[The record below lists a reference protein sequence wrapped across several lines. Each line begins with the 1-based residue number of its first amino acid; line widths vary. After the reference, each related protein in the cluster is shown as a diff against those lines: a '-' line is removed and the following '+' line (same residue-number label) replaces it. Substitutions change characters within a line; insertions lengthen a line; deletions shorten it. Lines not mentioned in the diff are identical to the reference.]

1 MAREKIIKEIRKSY
15 AIIGEGIT
23 EFFYFDGFRNV
34 EKDLLKKF
42 NVTLKPDK
50 PKHPDYSDII
60 TKAQSLLAKEF
71 DVVFCLI
78 DMDYINADNVRK
90 QAYDKEKSS
99 CIKAYKNEI
108 YFIESNPAFEF
119 WLLLHFVFTDRQF
132 RNCDEVITELKK
144 NGRLEKYE
152 KNIEYFSKNNLY
164 LQLKEKLESAINHAR
179 SISID
184 INNPHTSYSRV
195 FEVFEELLQ
204 KR

>member
-1 MAREKIIKEIRKSY
+1 M
-15 AIIGEGIT
+15 
-23 EFFYFDGFRNV
+23 
-34 EKDLLKKF
+34 
-42 NVTLKPDK
+42 
-50 PKHPDYSDII
+50 
-60 TKAQSLLAKEF
+60 
-71 DVVFCLI
+71 
-78 DMDYINADNVRK
+78 
-90 QAYDKEKSS
+90 
-99 CIKAYKNEI
+99 YKRQ
-108 YFIESNPAFEF
+108 
-119 WLLLHFVFTDRQF
+119 LLHFVFTDRQF

>member
-1 MAREKIIKEIRKSY
+1 MC
-15 AIIGEGIT
+15 
-23 EFFYFDGFRNV
+23 GFRNV

-78 DMDYINADNVRK
+78 DMDYINADNVR
-90 QAYDKEKSS
+90 
-99 CIKAYKNEI
+99 N
-108 YFIESNPAFEF
+108 
-119 WLLLHFVFTDRQF
+119 
-132 RNCDEVITELKK
+132 
-144 NGRLEKYE
+144 
-152 KNIEYFSKNNLY
+152 
-164 LQLKEKLESAINHAR
+164 
-179 SISID
+179 ISID

>member
-1 MAREKIIKEIRKSY
+1 MARGKRLKEVRKSY

-23 EFFYFDGFRNV
+23 EFFYFDGFRNT
-34 EKDLLKKF
+34 EKDLLKKY
-42 NVTLKPDK
+42 NITLKPDR

-60 TKAQSLLAKEF
+60 TKAKSLLTKEF

-78 DMDYINADNVRK
+78 DMDYIIADNVRK
-90 QAYDKEKSS
+90 QAYAKEKIS
-99 CIKAYKNEI
+99 CIKTYGNSI

-132 RNCDEVITELKK
+132 RNCDEVITELRK

-152 KNIEYFSKNNLY
+152 KSIEYFSRNPLY
-164 LQLKEKLESAINHAR
+164 LQLKHILESAMNNAR
-179 SISID
+179 SISMD
-184 INNPHTSYSRV
+184 PNNPHTSYSEV
-195 FEVFEELLQ
+195 FEVFEELLR